1 MKRMAFRSVEKTVRL
16 AVMSAT
22 LARSR
27 ILAGL
32 SAFDECL
39 AYGKRCLS
47 AASKWAALFLAID
60 VQGIRTAALALTECP
75 KGLALTTI
83 MAALTSAPNPNTTG
97 AVYTVFTN
105 FKANNSAI

>member
-16 AVMSAT
+16 AVMSAA

-47 AASKWAALFLAID
+47 AASKVGGVVSGDRRA
-60 VQGIRTAALALTECP
+60 RYTNC
-75 KGLALTTI
+75 
-83 MAALTSAPNPNTTG
+83 G
-97 AVYTVFTN
+97 AGVDRV
-105 FKANNSAI
+105 S